1 MHGRAKNSKR
11 SPWNTFTAVRSKGL
25 AGQEAA
31 AATRIRTA
39 TRTAFSNLIDAAIE
53 EDVSFILIAGDLYD
67 GDWRDYQTH
76 ATSRIRRPR
85 AGASPRRSPA
95 GGAFADRPHAPL
107 CSDPEI
113 LGALRRRPDLRRAGR
128 RCGQFPMCG
137 VPTTIADGRTTLRR
151 DAVSSPADEK
161 YVGQREPIA
170 LRFRRKI
177 QLGHPQEDLRKQA
190 PTPHIRAFEVKPR
203 RSGGAV
209 GLKAAS
215 ANRLGRPGRGEIRGR
230 FPIQGRRQKA
240 LTP

>member
-1 MHGRAKNSKR
+1 
-11 SPWNTFTAVRSKGL
+11 
-25 AGQEAA
+25 
-31 AATRIRTA
+31 
-39 TRTAFSNLIDAAIE
+39 
-53 EDVSFILIAGDLYD
+53 
-67 GDWRDYQTH
+67 
-76 ATSRIRRPR
+76 
-85 AGASPRRSPA
+85 
-95 GGAFADRPHAPL
+95 
-107 CSDPEI
+107 
-113 LGALRRRPDLRRAGR
+113 
-128 RCGQFPMCG
+128 MCG

-230 FPIQGRRQKA
+230 FPIQGRRQKP